1 MYINCQPVVLHSQYG
16 SSKCKLVIDRQNIWC
31 ARKVWHLRGCTLPL
45 FCSCREIQVNLR
57 ILHESRLLNLS
68 RSRLILRLFSLIHT
82 AYVFNLLLKIV
93 EKVAKTW
100 VRKLHPNLR
109 NKSAPLFFSYVKHS
123 HCCIKIALSPLQ
135 TKMWRKSVFV
145 EIWSQPEKYHA
156 RVASL
161 TAGKLVVF
169 SHKTIAFYH
178 FYFLYKYLKT
188 WSLLW
193 RFRIKKQPSKVKDA
207 HISNLTWNMMHLVL
221 CS

>member
-1 MYINCQPVVLHSQYG
+1 MAVLCHKEHS
-16 SSKCKLVIDRQNIWC
+16 
-31 ARKVWHLRGCTLPL
+31 L

-57 ILHESRLLNLS
+57 ILNESRLLNLS
-68 RSRLILRLFSLIHT
+68 RSRLILHLFSLIHT

-178 FYFLYKYLKT
+178 FYFLRSNLESSMTFPHK
-188 WSLLW
+188 
-193 RFRIKKQPSKVKDA
+193 KKQPSKVKDA